1 MSWRPRARTS
11 VPYNQP
17 IRFPYR
23 GTISAH
29 ERTGT
34 VLSIQ
39 RREFR
44 THSWPRFEVA
54 RKHSLQEPKLH
65 GAQKNCSSGDWLMT
79 GLLCGQHVL
88 TTIMMGSI
96 YTGISIVFRVPVFQ
110 GVVVW
115 LLSMFW
121 TQNPVEGHLVIHLTK
136 FVESDSTPL
145 HSPFSDS
152 LQQHLYPASLTFS
165 LLPSLTVLP
174 TWCQC
179 YDHDH

>member
-1 MSWRPRARTS
+1 MNERVRYSQYNGGSFEHIHDRVLRLPESIAYKNQNYMVHKRTAAP
-11 VPYNQP
+11 VIDWWLAYCVDNMYWQLYDGFH
-17 IRFPYR
+17 I
-23 GTISAH
+23 H
-29 ERTGT
+29 
-34 VLSIQ
+34 
-39 RREFR
+39 
-44 THSWPRFEVA
+44 WN
-54 RKHSLQEPKLH
+54 KH
-65 GAQKNCSSGDWLMT
+65 CFSS
-79 GLLCGQHVL
+79 
-88 TTIMMGSI
+88 
-96 YTGISIVFRVPVFQ
+96 VFQ

-152 LQQHLYPASLTFS
+152 LQQHLYLASLTFS

-179 YDHDH
+179 YDHDR